1 MQKGERRGL
10 KKAELIALVE
20 EYLKPF
26 AQEKQYEIV
35 DVEFEK
41 EGANWYL
48 RVYADKEG
56 GFSINDCVDTS
67 HYLDAKL
74 EQADPIETPYILE
87 VSSPGLDRPLKKEKD
102 YIRSMGKLLEIRLY
116 KVCEKEPFAGEKEF
130 MAKLSGYDPKTQTVT
145 LETEEGEQG
154 TFSVKDFAL
163 IRLAVI
169 F

>member
-1 MQKGERRGL
+1 M

-20 EYLKPF
+20 NILKPF

-41 EGANWYL
+41 EGTEWYL
-48 RVYADKEG
+48 RVFADKEG

-67 HYLDAKL
+67 HYLDDKL
-74 EQADPIETPYILE
+74 EAANPVDVPYHLE
-87 VSSPGLDRPLKKEKD
+87 VSSPGLDRPMKKEKD
-102 YIRSMGKLLEIRLY
+102 YLRSIGKLLEIKLF
-116 KVCEKEPFAGEKEF
+116 KVHPEGAFAGEKEF
-130 MAKLSGYDPKTQTVT
+130 NALLAGYETDSQTVI
-145 LETEEGEQG
+145 LENENGEQDRFG
-154 TFSVKDFAL
+154 VKEFAL